1 MPDVTALLAAGGA
14 AVVLLTALV
23 IGSTELVKAL
33 FDRNYRTAALI
44 AVSAVVGAIGG
55 WLLLPQIGL
64 VLGIVTGLS
73 ASGVV
78 TGLQKI
84 GSGTTSGARPLNG

>member
-84 GSGTTSGARPLNG
+84 GSGTTSGARSLEG

>member
-33 FDRNYRTAALI
+33 FDRNYRSAALI